1 MSVFDGIKANE
12 KPLSN
17 KMSFVYAENEEKE
30 FVRVSKDWVKK
41 ILGIATNLSELN
53 NDVGFVDKLVSDL
66 KNYYTKNEIE
76 DKLSLVPR
84 FSVQVVTNLPTE
96 NISETTVY
104 LVPAGEDE
112 NNLYTEY
119 INVDGLW
126 EILGSQKLAKIELN
140 KEEIESALGYAPA
153 DAKKVAQI
161 ELDLNE
167 KLSETEL
174 ELAIEDALRQA
185 KESGEFNGT
194 DGIGIKSIAKTST
207 EGLVDTYT
215 ITFTNEKKAAFT
227 VTNGKDGRGI
237 KSIEKTSSNGNIDTY
252 TITFT
257 DDTKFTYNVVNASGS
272 GGGIVAETDPTV
284 PSWAKQPSKPS
295 YTAQEVGALPNTTK
309 IPVNTSDLN
318 NDNEFITKTVT
329 DLVNYYT
336 KSQSYSKDEID
347 NKLSAIPKFSIQPV
361 EQLPTTNISETTV
374 YLLKTGDEENNLYTE
389 YIYVDNKWEYLGKQ
403 TVDLSGYVKRTE
415 LSSYYTETEIDS
427 LLQTIRNSIEEVQ
440 KMPVVRYDSQE
451 LTDKQKKMARENIG
465 TVDVGIVNGAFEEFW
480 DTINAMGQ
488 GLDELQEQ
496 IVDKATI
503 QEMINTKFDSIV
515 NGNEVAY

>member
-140 KEEIESALGYAPA
+140 KEEIESALGYVPA
-153 DAKKVAQI
+153 DAEKVAQI

-272 GGGIVAETDPTV
+272 GGG
-284 PSWAKQPSKPS
+284 
-295 YTAQEVGALPNTTK
+295 L
-309 IPVNTSDLN
+309 
-318 NDNEFITKTVT
+318 
-329 DLVNYYT
+329 
-336 KSQSYSKDEID
+336 
-347 NKLSAIPKFSIQPV
+347 
-361 EQLPTTNISETTV
+361 
-374 YLLKTGDEENNLYTE
+374 
-389 YIYVDNKWEYLGKQ
+389 
-403 TVDLSGYVKRTE
+403 
-415 LSSYYTETEIDS
+415 
-427 LLQTIRNSIEEVQ
+427 
-440 KMPVVRYDSQE
+440 
-451 LTDKQKKMARENIG
+451 
-465 TVDVGIVNGAFEEFW
+465 
-480 DTINAMGQ
+480 
-488 GLDELQEQ
+488 
-496 IVDKATI
+496 VDKATI